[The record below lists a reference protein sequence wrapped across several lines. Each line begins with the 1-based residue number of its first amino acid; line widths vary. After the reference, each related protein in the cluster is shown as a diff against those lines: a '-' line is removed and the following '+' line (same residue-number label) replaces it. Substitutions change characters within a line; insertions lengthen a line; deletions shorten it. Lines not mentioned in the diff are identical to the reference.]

1 MSSGET
7 SDDATSASGVAIGVV
22 AFALL
27 GGACVA
33 SAMRAPRASQHAF
46 FPGESIFAQR
56 CSPCHSTGSERKQGP
71 GLGGIVGRKAGSAP
85 GFNYTAALS
94 GSGLTWDKAT
104 LDRFLTAPS
113 RLVPGTAMPLM
124 VPDDVERGQLV
135 DYLASL
141 DAAQA
146 PAASGG
152 GAGSPGDYHGDA
164 PGVRRRIKLADL
176 PAPYATPSVGNGPS
190 VVAAPA
196 GAHPSVPAG
205 FAVDVFARD
214 LKQPRLLR
222 TAPNGDLFVA
232 ESAAGQIRVLRT
244 EDGSPNPVDIEVFA
258 TNLDRP
264 FGIAF
269 YPPGPSPQWVYVA
282 NTNSIVRFPYANGDL
297 KARGAPET
305 VLPKITKSPGGHWTR
320 DVAFSLDGKRMLVSV
335 GSASNVA
342 DNLPQLFPDD
352 IAEWEASHG
361 LGAAWDYETNRAD
374 VLELDPDGRAEHTYA
389 TGIRNC
395 VGLAVH
401 PETGEPWCSVN
412 ERDELGDDL
421 VPDYVT
427 RVRRGAFYGWPWYYL
442 GDHEDPRHPNER
454 PDLPGKITVPDVL
467 LQAHSASL
475 QLTFYEGA
483 AFPEPF
489 RGNAFVAEH
498 GSWNRGSRTGPK
510 IIRVPVQHGV
520 PTGDYE
526 DFVTGFTVDD
536 EHVWARPVGVAVAR
550 DGSLIFSE
558 DGNGTLWRVSYVGGA
573 H

>member
-1 MSSGET
+1 LPT
-7 SDDATSASGVAIGVV
+7 PDPTTSAARVAVHVV

-33 SAMRAPRASQHAF
+33 SAVRTPYASQHVF
-46 FPGESIFAQR
+46 YPGEAIFAQR
-56 CSPCHSTGSERKQGP
+56 CSPCHSTGGERKQGP
-71 GLGGIVGRKAGSAP
+71 GLGGVVGRKAGSAP
-85 GFNYTAALS
+85 GFKYTNALAD
-94 GSGLTWDKAT
+94 SGLTWDKAT
-104 LDRFLTAPS
+104 LDRFLSAPG

-124 VPDDVERGQLV
+124 VPDDVERGELV

-141 DAAQA
+141 QQVSPTSAAA
-146 PAASGG
+146 GEHPA
-152 GAGSPGDYHGDA
+152 SPGDYHGDA
-164 PGVRRRIKLADL
+164 PSVRRHIKLADL
-176 PAPYATPSVGNGPS
+176 PAPYATPSIGNGPR
-190 VVAAPA
+190 VVAPPP
-196 GAHPSVPAG
+196 GAHLSVPAG

-222 TAPNGDLFVA
+222 SAPNGDLFVA

-244 EDGSPNPVDIEVFA
+244 EEGSSNPQTIEVFA
-258 TNLDRP
+258 ASLDRP

-282 NTNSIVRFPYANGDL
+282 NTNSIVRFPYANGDM
-297 KARGAPET
+297 KARGTPET
-305 VLPKITKSPGGHWTR
+305 VLAKITKSPGGHWTR
-320 DVAFSLDGKRMLVSV
+320 DIAFSLDGKRMLVSV

-352 IAEWEASHG
+352 IADWEAGHG
-361 LGAAWDYETNRAD
+361 LGSAWDYEANRAD

-454 PDLPGKITVPDVL
+454 PDLAGKITVPDVL

-475 QLTFYEGA
+475 QLVFYEGA
-483 AFPEPF
+483 TFPEPY

-510 IIRVPVQHGV
+510 VIRIPVVHGV

-526 DFVTGFTVDD
+526 DFVTGFALDD
-536 EHVWARPVGVAVAR
+536 EQVWGRPVGVAVAR

-558 DGNGTLWRVSYVGGA
+558 DGNGTLWRVSYRPGNR
-573 H
+573 